1 VVRPSTLDLEELW
14 NDSLDVVMRTVS
26 SPAQRQWLAATQ
38 PVGFSDDTVILAT
51 PHSFAREWLDTRCG
65 DRIREAFSAAAGRP
79 LTVVITVQPRPEPV
93 GDLPTGASTPAP
105 DLQRPRDTDDG
116 TSDTGASAPTVG
128 RGPALLAACP
138 PLDAW
143 QPTPRPPDTH
153 PAADDHQRSN
163 LGEGLRPTTPDEVP
177 TTVARDHRGYGEP
190 PGGASQPLQAPG
202 RPAGP
207 TVSLPE
213 RAPRTDEV
221 EPDTQLNPKY
231 SFDDFVIGS
240 SNRFAHAAANAVAE
254 APAKSY
260 NPLFIYGGAGL
271 GKTHLLHAI
280 GHYVR
285 NLYPRLRVRYITT
298 EQFTNEFI
306 NAIRDDRITTF
317 QRTYR
322 QADVLL
328 IDDIQFLE
336 QKERTQEE
344 FFHTF
349 NALHNAE
356 KQIVI
361 SSDRPPKQ
369 IAQLEDRLR
378 SRFEWGLMTDVQPPD
393 LETRIAILR
402 KKAETDRL
410 GVAPE
415 VLELIASKVQ
425 SNIRELEGALIRVS
439 AFASLQ
445 RSSADSADGRD
456 GAQGPLPRRSRAGG
470 LRPAHHGRGRRLLL
484 AHRRGPVL
492 ALAQPPAGDR
502 PPDRDVPHARADRP
516 VPAPH
521 RQGVR
526 WPRPHHRD
534 ARQAED
540 RPPDA
545 GAPHHLRP
553 GPGAHQP
560 HQDPGAARV
569 NDRVPQVVS
578 PRVHP
583 QYPQATVDIRWTGLC
598 GASGRAVDSRPT
610 DPVDERSHAVDNG
623 ASAASVPPVD
633 GRWTIGGHR
642 RRPGGSTTVCS
653 RRWGRPRATPQDLH
667 RTAPVLTCGGTGW
680 STASTPLLR

>member
-1 VVRPSTLDLEELW
+1 MSRPSTLDLETLW
-14 NDSLDVVMRTVS
+14 GQSLDAVMGTVS

-38 PVGFSDDTVILAT
+38 PVGFSDDTVVLAS

-65 DRIREAFSAAAGRP
+65 DRIRQALSAAAGRP
-79 LTVVITVQPRPEPV
+79 LHVVITVQPRPEPIDHLGT
-93 GDLPTGASTPAP
+93 GDGDRSPTGASEQTPPAASEQFDGPAYASVTTVDDPRPSLDPMRERPQAEPPAP
-105 DLQRPRDTDDG
+105 TAGDEQR
-116 TSDTGASAPTVG
+116 
-128 RGPALLAACP
+128 
-138 PLDAW
+138 
-143 QPTPRPPDTH
+143 
-153 PAADDHQRSN
+153 
-163 LGEGLRPTTPDEVP
+163 
-177 TTVARDHRGYGEP
+177 
-190 PGGASQPLQAPG
+190 PLQAPG

-207 TVSLPE
+207 IVSVPE
-213 RAPRTDEV
+213 RAPRADDV
-221 EPDTQLNPKY
+221 EPETQLNPKY

-369 IAQLEDRLR
+369 IPHLEDRLR

-402 KKAETDRL
+402 KKAESDRL
-410 GVAPE
+410 GVPPE
-415 VLELIASKVQ
+415 VLELIASKVE

-445 RSSADSADGRD
+445 RSSADSAMAEMVLKDLFPDDREQEVSVQLIMDEVADYFTLTVEDLCSPSRSRQLVTARQIAMYLTRELTDLSLPRIGKAFGGRD
-456 GAQGPLPRRSRAGG
+456 HTTVMHAKSKIAGLMKERRAIYDQVQELTNRIKTRA
-470 LRPAHHGRGRRLLL
+470 
-484 AHRRGPVL
+484 
-492 ALAQPPAGDR
+492 
-502 PPDRDVPHARADRP
+502 
-516 VPAPH
+516 
-521 RQGVR
+521 
-526 WPRPHHRD
+526 
-534 ARQAED
+534 
-540 RPPDA
+540 
-545 GAPHHLRP
+545 
-553 GPGAHQP
+553 
-560 HQDPGAARV
+560 
-569 NDRVPQVVS
+569 
-578 PRVHP
+578 
-583 QYPQATVDIRWTGLC
+583 
-598 GASGRAVDSRPT
+598 
-610 DPVDERSHAVDNG
+610 
-623 ASAASVPPVD
+623 
-633 GRWTIGGHR
+633 
-642 RRPGGSTTVCS
+642 RRP
-653 RRWGRPRATPQDLH
+653 
-667 RTAPVLTCGGTGW
+667 
-680 STASTPLLR
+680 

>member
-1 VVRPSTLDLEELW
+1 VSRPSTLDLEALW

-26 SPAQRQWLAATQ
+26 SPAQRQWLAATR

-65 DRIREAFSAAAGRP
+65 ERIRDALTHAAGRP
-79 LTVVITVQPRPEPV
+79 LTVVITVQPRPEPL
-93 GDLPTGASTPAP
+93 GDLAPAVDGPPRLDDTASPPSPDGPDSDWGSSVAGSQEPT
-105 DLQRPRDTDDG
+105 
-116 TSDTGASAPTVG
+116 
-128 RGPALLAACP
+128 
-138 PLDAW
+138 
-143 QPTPRPPDTH
+143 TH
-153 PAADDHQRSN
+153 PDAQHPDHDR
-163 LGEGLRPTTPDEVP
+163 R
-177 TTVARDHRGYGEP
+177 RDHEGFTHASPDPGRSVEGYADRGVADHDAYDR
-190 PGGASQPLQAPG
+190 ASFNERDSYATRDYAGHEGVGSVTGPTSHQPLQAPG

-207 TVSLPE
+207 TVSLPA
-213 RAPRTDEV
+213 RQPRPDEV

-410 GVAPE
+410 GVSPE

-445 RSSADSADGRD
+445 RSSADSAMAEMVLKDLFPDDREQEVSVQLIMDEVADYFSLTVEDLCSPSRSRQLVTARQIAMYLARELTDLSLPRIGKAFGGRD
-456 GAQGPLPRRSRAGG
+456 HTTVMHAKQKIAGLMQERRTIYDQVQELTNRIKT
-470 LRPAHHGRGRRLLL
+470 R
-484 AHRRGPVL
+484 
-492 ALAQPPAGDR
+492 
-502 PPDRDVPHARADRP
+502 
-516 VPAPH
+516 
-521 RQGVR
+521 
-526 WPRPHHRD
+526 
-534 ARQAED
+534 ARQA
-540 RPPDA
+540 
-545 GAPHHLRP
+545 
-553 GPGAHQP
+553 
-560 HQDPGAARV
+560 
-569 NDRVPQVVS
+569 
-578 PRVHP
+578 
-583 QYPQATVDIRWTGLC
+583 
-598 GASGRAVDSRPT
+598 
-610 DPVDERSHAVDNG
+610 
-623 ASAASVPPVD
+623 
-633 GRWTIGGHR
+633 
-642 RRPGGSTTVCS
+642 
-653 RRWGRPRATPQDLH
+653 
-667 RTAPVLTCGGTGW
+667 
-680 STASTPLLR
+680 

>member
-1 VVRPSTLDLEELW
+1 MTRTSTLDLESLW
-14 NDSLDVVMRTVS
+14 SESLEGVMRTVS
-26 SPAQRQWLAATQ
+26 SPAQRQWLTATR
-38 PVGFSDDTVILAT
+38 PVGFSDDTVILAS
-51 PHSFAREWLDTRCG
+51 PHTFAREWLDTRCG
-65 DRIREAFSAAAGRP
+65 ERIRTALSEAAGRE
-79 LTVVITVQPRPEPV
+79 LTVVITVQPRPEP
-93 GDLPTGASTPAP
+93 
-105 DLQRPRDTDDG
+105 
-116 TSDTGASAPTVG
+116 
-128 RGPALLAACP
+128 
-138 PLDAW
+138 LD
-143 QPTPRPPDTH
+143 H
-153 PAADDHQRSN
+153 P
-163 LGEGLRPTTPDEVP
+163 E
-177 TTVARDHRGYGEP
+177 
-190 PGGASQPLQAPG
+190 PGGASPQPEPSDQAVEGEDDHRLEPAASFDDRPLEAPG

-207 TVSLPE
+207 SVRLPE
-213 RAPRTDEV
+213 PRQLTDTV

-240 SNRFAHAAANAVAE
+240 SNRFAHAAAVAVAE

-285 NLYPRLRVRYITT
+285 SLYPRLTVRYITT

-369 IAQLEDRLR
+369 ISQLEDRLR

-402 KKAETDRL
+402 KKAESDRL
-410 GVAPE
+410 GVEPE

-445 RSSADSADGRD
+445 RSPADQQMAEVVLKDLFPDDRDQEIGVQLIMDEVADYFALTVDDLCSPSRSRQLVTARQIAMYLARELTDMSLPRIGKAFGGRD
-456 GAQGPLPRRSRAGG
+456 HTTVMHAKQKIAGLMQERRTIYNQVQELTNRIKTRA
-470 LRPAHHGRGRRLLL
+470 
-484 AHRRGPVL
+484 RRG
-492 ALAQPPAGDR
+492 
-502 PPDRDVPHARADRP
+502 
-516 VPAPH
+516 
-521 RQGVR
+521 
-526 WPRPHHRD
+526 
-534 ARQAED
+534 
-540 RPPDA
+540 
-545 GAPHHLRP
+545 
-553 GPGAHQP
+553 
-560 HQDPGAARV
+560 
-569 NDRVPQVVS
+569 
-578 PRVHP
+578 
-583 QYPQATVDIRWTGLC
+583 
-598 GASGRAVDSRPT
+598 
-610 DPVDERSHAVDNG
+610 
-623 ASAASVPPVD
+623 
-633 GRWTIGGHR
+633 
-642 RRPGGSTTVCS
+642 
-653 RRWGRPRATPQDLH
+653 
-667 RTAPVLTCGGTGW
+667 
-680 STASTPLLR
+680 